1 MTLEELKTAI
11 SGLKIPYAYGYFE
24 GKQPPKYI
32 VYFESLRNVFHAD
45 GVVVYAESWTTLHLI
60 SKKRDIVSEMAILK
74 MLCDNGI
81 AVDNPE
87 YEYDEEQSIHI
98 ATFYFQIG

>member
-11 SGLKIPYAYGYFE
+11 SGLDIPFAYGYFE
-24 GKQPPKYI
+24 KKQAPKYI
-32 VYFESLRNVFHAD
+32 VYYESLRNVVHAD
-45 GVVVYAESWTTLHLI
+45 GVVVYAESWITLHLI
-60 SKKRDIVSEMAILK
+60 SKKRDILAERSVFEMLR
-74 MLCDNGI
+74 DNGI

-87 YEYDEEQSIHI
+87 YEYDEEQNVHI